1 MNTLVVQG
9 RGVAKPA
16 DFTPQSKRQYFCDIV
31 QGDVSN
37 DVRVENSLSVAAG
50 TWAPTGSIVYADK
63 AVAIPGAGP
72 SSATGINITVPQIVT
87 VGTENGNVTS
97 EFGNSG
103 CGLVTSVPLDAKNV
117 ILTTVY
123 DASATYT
130 VGGALTVKKITLN
143 GKEVYAVAPAAAKTD
158 LIVGIVEAVPAM
170 THYEVKGILFKAY
183 FQPKAA

>member
-37 DVRVENSLSVAAG
+37 DVRLENSLSVAAG
-50 TWAPTGSIVYADK
+50 SWAPTGSIVYADK
-63 AVAIPGAGP
+63 AVAIPGSGP
-72 SSATGINITVPQIVT
+72 SSAAATTVVVPQIVT

-103 CGLVTSVPLDAKNV
+103 CGLITAVPLDAKNV

-130 VGGALTVKKITLN
+130 VGGMLTVKKISFN
-143 GKEVYAVAPAAAKTD
+143 GNEVYAVAPAAAKTD
-158 LIVGIVEAVPAM
+158 LIVGIVEAAPAM